1 MAEKRLN
8 TRIIHKHETEANWLL
23 ATNFIPMQGE
33 IIIYDI
39 DSTHAYERVKVGDGK
54 TLVSALPFIDANKV
68 DKVAGKGLSTN
79 DYTTTEK
86 NKLAGIAEG
95 ANKTVVDSELSS
107 TSTNPVQNKAVYAK
121 LDTLIGGTPVSEQIN
136 TAIAN
141 KVDKVSG
148 KGLSTNDY
156 TTTEKNKL
164 SGIES
169 GAEVNQNAFSNIT
182 IGSTTIAADTKTDTL
197 TLVAGSNVTITPDA
211 ANDKITIAATDTVYT
226 HPSYTSKTSGLYK
239 ITVDGSG
246 HVSGAT
252 AVSKSDI
259 TGLGIPE
266 QDTTYS
272 VATTTTAGLMSA
284 ADKITLDSL
293 DSYVG
298 DKKVSDAI
306 DEVFDNAI
314 TSLSVSGKV
323 ITYTKGDGSTG
334 TVTTQDT
341 NTTYS
346 AGTGI
351 SLSGTTFSN
360 SGVRSVTTGS
370 TNGTIS
376 VNTNGTPADI
386 AVKGLGSAAYTAST
400 AYDSAGAA
408 NTALA
413 SAKSY
418 TDAEIT
424 EWVGDKKVS
433 EQISTAM
440 VSKAD
445 SVHNHDNAYDKK
457 GSADTALA
465 SAKTYAD
472 SAATK
477 VKNDLLNGAGTAY
490 DTLKELGD
498 LISGNQDAIDA
509 LETVA
514 ANKANVSDLTAH
526 TGNKSNPHGVT
537 AAQISAVPT
546 SRTVN
551 GKALSSNITLSASD
565 VGADVSGAA
574 NTALVNAKAYTDA
587 EIAEWVGDTK
597 VSEQITTAIANKS
610 DTGHTHDDRYYT
622 ESEINTKLSGKSDTT
637 HKHDDVY
644 AAKSH
649 GNHVPAAETAN
660 NAKFLRNDNTWQT
673 VTPANIGAAASSH
686 GTHVSYSTATPVM
699 DGAASVGSAST
710 VARSDHKHPTD
721 TSRAAA
727 SDLTA
732 LQTLVGDKKVSEQI
746 QAAQI
751 VYVGPTKPTDPN
763 IKVWINTS
771 EEGTGVVPVL
781 PRVATISL
789 PANAWTGSS
798 EPYSQ
803 VVNIATVTTSSK
815 IDLQPSAQ
823 QIVDLQNA
831 ETSLMIG
838 NDGGVVTCYAIG
850 NKPTVSY
857 TMQVLIQE
865 VAYV

>member
-1 MAEKRLN
+1 MAEKKINNVRVIN
-8 TRIIHKHETEANWLL
+8 KHDVEKNWQK
-23 ATNFIPMQGE
+23 ATNFIPMAGE
-33 IIIYDI
+33 IIIYDR
-39 DSTHAYERVKVGDGK
+39 DDNVADESLRGSYSYERIKIGDGK
-54 TLVSALPFIDANKV
+54 TLVGSLPFADANKV
-68 DKVAGKGLSTN
+68 DKVSGKGLSTN

-86 NKLAGIAEG
+86 TKLAGIAEG

-107 TSTNPVQNKAVYAK
+107 TSTNPVQNKAIYAK

-164 SGIES
+164 SGIAD

-182 IGSTTIAADTKTDTL
+182 VGFTTIAADAKTDTL
-197 TLVAGSNVTITPDA
+197 TLVAGNNVTITPDA
-211 ANDKITIAATDTVYT
+211 TNDKITIAATDTVYT
-226 HPSYTSKTSGLYK
+226 HPTYTAKTSGLYK
-239 ITVDGSG
+239 ITVDGTG

-252 AVSKSDI
+252 AVAKSDI
-259 TGLGIPE
+259 TGLGIPA

-272 VATTTTAGLMSA
+272 EATTSKAGLMSA
-284 ADKITLDSL
+284 ADKATLDAL
-293 DSYVG
+293 DGYVG

-314 TSLSVSGKV
+314 TNLSVSGKV

-334 TVTTQDT
+334 TITTQDT
-341 NTTYS
+341 DTQYTHPTTSGNKHIPSGGSSGQILRWSADGTATWGADNNTTYS

-351 SLSGTTFSN
+351 SFSGTTINN
-360 SGVRSVTTGS
+360 SGVRSVATGS
-370 TNGTIS
+370 ANGTIS
-376 VNTNGTPADI
+376 VNTNGTSVDV

-400 AYDSAGAA
+400 AYDAAGAA
-408 NTALA
+408 NTALS

-433 EQISTAM
+433 EQIA
-440 VSKAD
+440 
-445 SVHNHDNAYDKK
+445 
-457 GSADTALA
+457 
-465 SAKTYAD
+465 
-472 SAATK
+472 
-477 VKNDLLNGAGTAY
+477 
-490 DTLKELGD
+490 
-498 LISGNQDAIDA
+498 
-509 LETVA
+509 
-514 ANKANVSDLTAH
+514 
-526 TGNKSNPHGVT
+526 
-537 AAQISAVPT
+537 AAQ
-546 SRTVN
+546 
-551 GKALSSNITLSASD
+551 
-565 VGADVSGAA
+565 
-574 NTALVNAKAYTDA
+574 
-587 EIAEWVGDTK
+587 
-597 VSEQITTAIANKS
+597 
-610 DTGHTHDDRYYT
+610 
-622 ESEINTKLSGKSDTT
+622 
-637 HKHDDVY
+637 
-644 AAKSH
+644 
-649 GNHVPAAETAN
+649 
-660 NAKFLRNDNTWQT
+660 
-673 VTPANIGAAASSH
+673 
-686 GTHVSYSTATPVM
+686 M
-699 DGAASVGSAST
+699 
-710 VARSDHKHPTD
+710 
-721 TSRAAA
+721 
-727 SDLTA
+727 
-732 LQTLVGDKKVSEQI
+732 
-746 QAAQI
+746 
-751 VYVGPTKPTDPN
+751 VYVGPTQPTDPN

-789 PANAWTGSS
+789 PANAWTGNS

-850 NKPTVSY
+850 NKPTVNY